1 MNQEFVLL
9 LRKDTSKITRLQSKV
24 SKNEYGV
31 YKSEKYFL
39 KSCTIN
45 GRLGFH
51 DKKAPEN
58 SNRRFVL
65 PQSNSLL
72 SFQNNFIAKFWIRTF
87 APTIS
92 LKFFCALIVSMNGD
106 TRNFWTVKK

>member
-1 MNQEFVLL
+1 MKIPFNTMKSMNQEFVPQ

-24 SKNEYGV
+24 SKNECGV

-39 KSCTIN
+39 KSGTIADWI
-45 GRLGFH
+45 GFH

-72 SFQNNFIAKFWIRTF
+72 SFQNNFTAKF
-87 APTIS
+87 
-92 LKFFCALIVSMNGD
+92 
-106 TRNFWTVKK
+106 